1 MAWTTPLSAVSNATL
16 TAAQWN
22 ASVRDNLL
30 ETAPAKF
37 TAAGQLFVSTG
48 ANAGA
53 ARTPASA
60 AVATSETTGSTAYAS
75 LTTLGPQVVAVT
87 GTSALCFWQ
96 AQLGNNT
103 TGSNSYMSVAVS
115 GASTVAAS
123 DTYSLRY
130 QSFGG
135 NARHRGTCAHLF
147 TGLTAGTNTFTA
159 QYRVDGG
166 SGAFI
171 DRSLIVIPL

>member
-1 MAWTTPLSAVSNATL
+1 MAWSVPLTAVSNSPL
-16 TAAQWN
+16 TAAAWN

-37 TAAGQLFVSTG
+37 TGAGQLFVSTG

-60 AVATSETTGSTAYAS
+60 TVATNESTNSTTYTNLVTA
-75 LTTLGPQVVAVT
+75 GPQVVSTT

-96 AQLGNNT
+96 AQMGNST
-103 TGSNSYMSVAVS
+103 SGSNAFMSVAVS

-123 DTYSLRY
+123 DTFSSRY
-130 QSFGG
+130 QSYGS
-135 NARHRGTCAHLF
+135 NARHRSAAAHLF
-147 TGLTAGTNTFTA
+147 TGLTAGSNTFTA